1 MCNNMQAKR
10 LFYFHQAQEK
20 GVIGNMSILGQE
32 NTITFQEL
40 ILFLIENSYSLQI

>member
-20 GVIGNMSILGQE
+20 EVIG
-32 NTITFQEL
+32 TITFQEL